1 MSRRASAVLIGVAC
15 CLFLA
20 SWSLLHHGSLGRG
33 QIVDTGLY
41 ETYGDAMAR
50 GELPYRDFRLEY
62 PPGALPMFV
71 LPAIGHEGDRPAY
84 DRWFDRLMSLC
95 GCLAIVGAGI
105 ALRALGAGTARTT
118 VSLGVI
124 AVSPVLLGSVMLT
137 RFDWWPAAL
146 TVLGLAALLS
156 ERLFLSVLG
165 LGAAIAAKLWPAV
178 IAPLAL
184 VWIWRTRG
192 PRAAAAWAVG
202 LVAFEAA
209 VFLPFAFASP
219 GGLAHSFHT
228 QLARPLQLESLGGAV
243 LIALHHLF
251 GTSLHVVTTFGS
263 QNVAGTGARAVELAT
278 TVLGVL
284 MLLAAWLAFAFGEMS
299 KQRLASYA
307 AGTVAVVIAFGKVF
321 SPQFSIWLI
330 PLVPLTPSIAAFV
343 LLVLAL
349 GLTQTWFPR
358 HYWSLADGL
367 RERESTYLLARDLC
381 VLALAVALVW
391 RRPEDE
397 PLGEGRTRLE
407 ALGRVRTQAD

>member
-1 MSRRASAVLIGVAC
+1 VSRRAWAVLVGVAC
-15 CLFLA
+15 VLFLI
-20 SWSLLHHGSLGRG
+20 SWSLLHHGTLARG

-41 ETYGDAMAR
+41 QRYGDATVR
-50 GELPYRDFRLEY
+50 GELPYRDFDLEY
-62 PPGALPMFV
+62 PPGAVPMFV
-71 LPAIGHEGDRPAY
+71 LPSLGHEGDRAAY

-95 GCLAIVGAGI
+95 GCLAIVGTAV
-105 ALRALGAGTARTT
+105 ALRALGAGATRTA
-118 VSLGVI
+118 VSLGVMAI
-124 AVSPVLLGSVMLT
+124 SPLLLGSVMLT

-146 TVLGLAALLS
+146 TVLGLAALLHA
-156 ERLFLSVLG
+156 RLALSVLG

-192 PRAAAAWAVG
+192 RRAAVAWAAG

-219 GGLAHSFHT
+219 GGLAHSFHA
-228 QLARPLQLESLGGAV
+228 QIARPLQLESLGGAV

-263 QNVAGTGARAVELAT
+263 QNVTGTGARAVEVGT

-284 MLLAAWLAFAFGEMS
+284 MVLATWLAFGFGEMTR
-299 KQRLASYA
+299 QRLASYA
-307 AGTVAVVIAFGKVF
+307 AGSVAVVMAFGKVF
-321 SPQFSIWLI
+321 SPQFAIWLI

-349 GLTQTWFPR
+349 GLTQAWFPR
-358 HYWSLADGL
+358 HYWPLADGF

-391 RRPEDE
+391 RRSEDE

-407 ALGRVRTQAD
+407 ALGRVRTQVD